1 MIRTFALALGLTCAT
16 QVAQAG
22 SIATIGDWESE
33 CAYMFTGVIEAG
45 DADKVNELETY
56 GSAGATLC
64 FDSPGGSMS
73 EGLKMFEL
81 IWNSQM
87 RTLVK
92 DGDRCESACAIAW
105 LGGSESHGTLAINDL
120 SRGIEPGATLGFHAP
135 SLPLPEGSVYP
146 ARDVERAFLIALN
159 AAEGIFQINLQDQ
172 DAADPLNNYL
182 YGRILATP
190 GNKMHRITT
199 IGEALMANISVYGL
213 KFPEKITRAAMLNMC
228 ENAYLVSRGVNADMG
243 DASTYVEKQRE
254 WAEQGDRVTLINDE
268 YWAVRLDGQRRR
280 QYGCKLD
287 DQALADFIASNGRF
301 GMPRITLF
309 YVHVWPGQPAEDVW
323 TELKAGNEE
332 DTEEMQLPFYALYEA
347 NVSLRSLA
355 D

>member
-1 MIRTFALALGLTCAT
+1 MIKTLGLACGLVMTSLA
-16 QVAQAG
+16 AHAG
-22 SIATIGDWESE
+22 DIQTIGDWESE

-45 DADKVNELETY
+45 DAEKVAALETY

-73 EGLKMFEL
+73 EGLKMFDT
-81 IWNSQM
+81 IWNRQM

-92 DGDRCESACAIAW
+92 AGDRCESACAIAW

-120 SRGIEPGATLGFHAP
+120 SRWIEPGATLGFHAP
-135 SLPLPEGSVYP
+135 SLPLPEGAVYP
-146 ARDVERAFLIALN
+146 ASDVERAFLIALN

-190 GNKMHRITT
+190 GNQMHRITT
-199 IGEALMANISVYGL
+199 VGEALMSNVAVSGA

-228 ENAYLVSRGVNADMG
+228 ENAYLISRGVNAG
-243 DASTYVEKQRE
+243 VGNVSTYVEKQRE

-280 QYGCKLD
+280 QYGCKLG
-287 DQALADFIASNGRF
+287 DQALADFIGSNGRF
-301 GMPRITLF
+301 GMPAITLF
-309 YVHVWPGQPAEDVW
+309 YVEVWPDQPAEDVW
-323 TELKAGNEE
+323 NELRAGNEE
-332 DTEEMQLPFYALYEA
+332 ETEEMRLPFYALYEA
-347 NVSLRSLA
+347 NVPLRSLA